1 MMTKQ
6 SDYYYGQGKVYFAPY
21 MSGTAKWHWVG
32 DVSSMKLNF
41 EFDEQYSKRSIAGRL
56 VNHKRFITF
65 TGGNITA
72 TWFERSFEN
81 LELMLYGTSA
91 TRKQS
96 WQRERLN
103 GITAGMTILLKQN
116 IRDITIDGL
125 IEYVD
130 FVVNYELGSI
140 QFITTPVKQP
150 FIVEYDYSSVSG
162 VGILNSS
169 PVELAMRYDGINL
182 ANEYKP
188 IFIEL
193 YRLSIDLVETISLID
208 SKSEFSSVETVMQL
222 LPDGKKSPKS
232 DFGLFGRIYKTNKFN
247 TIYCNDEIIANDEH
261 YAAY

>member
-1 MMTKQ
+1 MTNN
-6 SDYYYGQGKVYFAPY
+6 YYYGQGKVYLAPF
-21 MSGTAKWHWVG
+21 GTTQWHWVG
-32 DVSSMKLNF
+32 DVSEMKLNF

-65 TGGNITA
+65 TGGNVTA

-103 GITAGMTILLKQN
+103 GIAAGMIVLLKQN
-116 IRDITIDGL
+116 IRDITIENL
-125 IEYVD
+125 VENID
-130 FVVNYELGSI
+130 FIVNYELGSI

-162 VGILNSS
+162 VGVLNSH

-182 ANEYKP
+182 VNESKP

-208 SKSEFSSVETVMQL
+208 NKSEFSSVETVMQL
-222 LPDGKKSPKS
+222 LPDGTKSSKS